1 MHHVG
6 LRCANPTCGAPI
18 GSEAASSSGETGTAA
33 SPPPQRYQPS
43 SATMPAVSRAIAS
56 FIDAA
61 STAPYPTRR

>member
-1 MHHVG
+1 MDEQSVDLRASPRATASRTLPGSATG
-6 LRCANPTCGAPI
+6 LLTTG
-18 GSEAASSSGETGTAA
+18 AASDPMGV
-33 SPPPQRYQPS
+33 QS